1 MSFQITRGK
10 QERAQRIVIYGIE
23 GIGKSTLASQFPAP
37 LFIDTEGG
45 TAHMD
50 VARLPVPPTWEE
62 LKEMI
67 TRIPKDPAVDDFGTI
82 VIDTVD
88 WAEMLCIEYVC
99 KKHDKTNIES
109 FGYGTGYTY
118 VREEFEQF
126 IKSLNEIIAAGL
138 NVVLTAHAQIRKFE
152 QPGEAGAYDRY
163 ELKLGK
169 RTASQTAPIIK
180 EWADMLL
187 FINYETKVY
196 NVNGTEKYRATGG
209 KRTVYTT
216 HTPAYDAKNRH
227 ELPPSFPLSYEPLEN
242 VIPSRFKREIDPR
255 LVKLMIDFDVTD
267 EQVRAAVEKAG
278 YYPASKRLEMYP
290 TEFIEKNLIKNWDG
304 VMSVIKEAKG
314 E

>member
-50 VARLPVPPTWEE
+50 VARLPVPQTWEE

-67 TRIPKDPAVDDFGTI
+67 AHIPKDPAIDDFSTI

-227 ELPPSFPLSYEPLEN
+227 DLPPSFPLSYEPLEN

-255 LVKLMIDFDVTD
+255 LVKLMIDADVTD
-267 EQVRAAVEKAG
+267 EQVCAAVEKAG

-290 TEFIEKNLIKNWDG
+290 TEFVENNLIKNWDG
-304 VMSVIKEAKG
+304 VVSVIKETKG